1 MTSTLHLYYT
11 VVANSDLVN
20 RKIFQVE
27 KVNIQNITKNN
38 VDPQNSAL
46 KLLQGTLWCYVF
58 SIFLV
63 FINLFSNTTSVAIES
78 CSLIRF
84 KMIIQQSFSYFLNLN
99 AS

>member
-11 VVANSDLVN
+11 VAANSDLVN

-27 KVNIQNITKNN
+27 KVNMQNITKNN

-63 FINLFSNTTSVAIES
+63 FINLFSNTTSVAIKS

-99 AS
+99 AG